1 MFLFPAGK
9 KDYLSF
15 QDNSAHY
22 SEPMRWLAAKL
33 HKSHN
38 PTSAKIIGCTLKWLT
53 DRTKYIH
60 VTLEREWKT
69 ACTWATNTAPCLHIV
84 SGSKCISCHH
94 HYCSWPPLQGRAGG
108 ILWEGLGQL
117 NYYSLLQTISC
128 RGMEI
133 YETMQLQFGL
143 RCMQN

>member
-1 MFLFPAGK
+1 MFLFPVEK

-60 VTLEREWKT
+60 VTLERVKNSMHMG
-69 ACTWATNTAPCLHIV
+69 NTYSTLFAYCLTQAASVFLVTIITVH
-84 SGSKCISCHH
+84 GHH
-94 HYCSWPPLQGRAGG
+94 
-108 ILWEGLGQL
+108 
-117 NYYSLLQTISC
+117 C
-128 RGMEI
+128 RVEL
-133 YETMQLQFGL
+133 EAFCEKALDS
-143 RCMQN
+143 